1 MKYHKCVRTTAICT
15 VLLLSGCATPD
26 ENVAIPTPTQPNT
39 PTPVIGPQPNS
50 NEAMSRAN
58 LHGTGVYS
66 SGGIHQLTGLK
77 WKFKTDR
84 RSVDCTPAVFDE
96 AIYFGN
102 DLGYMYAL
110 DTSTG
115 QEKWKFKAGNLQPSS
130 PAIAEGIVYFG
141 TEHVF
146 YALDSTTG
154 LEKWR
159 YEADDKNIYMGYSA
173 PAVTKEGVY
182 FGGTGG
188 LYVLDLN
195 TGQEKWRFEVDGNV
209 HVVPVIADGLV
220 YFGNNDPSGRGGTYL
235 YALDSTTGE
244 EKWKFHA
251 NEDGIV
257 TSPAVVDDV
266 VYVTTWAGGLYA
278 LDART
283 GQVKWQYN
291 PRFGLITSPAVAY
304 DTVYITDG
312 GDLHAVNNSTGQQ
325 KWRYHTDGSLS
336 TSPVIAGRTVYFL
349 STRAKDTI
357 PFITKPISEG
367 FLYAVDAQTGR
378 DKWKFEVEALFAYE
392 PAIADEVIY
401 FGGEDGYLYAVR

>member
-1 MKYHKCVRTTAICT
+1 
-15 VLLLSGCATPD
+15 
-26 ENVAIPTPTQPNT
+26 
-39 PTPVIGPQPNS
+39 
-50 NEAMSRAN
+50 
-58 LHGTGVYS
+58 
-66 SGGIHQLTGLK
+66 
-77 WKFKTDR
+77 
-84 RSVDCTPAVFDE
+84 
-96 AIYFGN
+96 
-102 DLGYMYAL
+102 
-110 DTSTG
+110 
-115 QEKWKFKAGNLQPSS
+115 
-130 PAIAEGIVYFG
+130 
-141 TEHVF
+141 VF